1 MPVEVMLRGI
11 IRNIHENKLE
21 AAVEDALALRDE
33 DLAPLI
39 REQDR
44 RDGSCENDP
53 PQYHPDRGR
62 ALVLHR
68 SLPEIIGQLRR
79 RRPDQA
85 VVSVEAALAAW
96 KPQQ

>member
-33 DLAPLI
+33 DLARLI

-44 RDGSCENDP
+44 RAGACENDP
-53 PQYHPDRGR
+53 LQYHPDRGR
-62 ALVLHR
+62 VLVLHHTI
-68 SLPEIIGQLRR
+68 PKIIGLWPR

-85 VVSVEAALAAW
+85 VVSLEAALAAW
-96 KPQQ
+96 NPQQ